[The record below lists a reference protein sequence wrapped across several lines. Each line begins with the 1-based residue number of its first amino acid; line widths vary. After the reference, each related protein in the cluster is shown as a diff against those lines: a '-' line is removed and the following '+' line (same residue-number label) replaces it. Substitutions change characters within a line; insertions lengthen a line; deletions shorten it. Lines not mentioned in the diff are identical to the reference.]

1 MSLTPLMVLNTIG
14 KKAAIKIIAIAGK
27 LPIPNHRTTNG
38 AQAIGDIGL
47 IN

>member
-1 MSLTPLMVLNTIG
+1 MSLTPLMVLNTIE
-14 KKAAIKIIAIAGK
+14 KAAIKIIAIAGK

>member
-1 MSLTPLMVLNTIG
+1 MSLTPLMVLNTIE
-14 KKAAIKIIAIAGK
+14 KTAIKIIAIAGK

>member
-14 KKAAIKIIAIAGK
+14 KSSDKIIAIAGK